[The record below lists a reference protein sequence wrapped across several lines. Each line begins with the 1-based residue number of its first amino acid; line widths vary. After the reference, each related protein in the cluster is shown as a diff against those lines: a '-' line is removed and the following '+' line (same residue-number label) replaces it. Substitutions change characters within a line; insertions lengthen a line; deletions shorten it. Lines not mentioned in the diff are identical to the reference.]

1 MFVFGVCVDSTERFD
16 RHCLPAIAAH
26 GGEDAILMSSPDTP
40 VAKTYNDVLDAC
52 LDLEGVEAVVLLRDD
67 VEIVDPHF
75 RSRVLAAFARA
86 PRLAVIGVGGVDAS
100 LRWWQTPGPSPRPLP
115 AGPASGIAGGTG
127 RGDGD
132 GRGDRDA
139 GSPGGDRDTPGGLP
153 PTGAGVGPHDVL
165 VDYVDGAC
173 MVLRPDLAG
182 RFRFDDIAFTGTGG
196 FEVDF
201 CHRVREAGWLVA
213 VTAVG
218 VDRHA
223 DPDDVDATFR
233 QAAAV
238 WQGRH
243 ARSVGLGAL
252 EHHVARLEG
261 THERPERYGSL
272 PVPGGSETARL
283 EVSERHHRLL
293 QAVPPTASRVLH
305 LGCGDGTLGAVLTA
319 LTGAAVTGLDNAG
332 GHLTRARDAL
342 HTVIEADL
350 NRLSDLDLPRGG
362 FDAILAVDILD
373 RLVDPETSLA
383 ALLPALAPEGVVVAG
398 VPNVKHWSVVLPL
411 LLHDRFEYRD
421 AGLLHR
427 GSIHLFTM
435 VEALAMFRRLGLGR
449 VEPCGSDRVS
459 LTDPAHLDALV
470 ACLASYGTDPEE
482 ARTMLEVYEYGFRA
496 RRS

>member
-1 MFVFGVCVDSTERFD
+1 MFVFGVCVDSPDRFD

-26 GGEDAILMSSPDTP
+26 GGADATLMSSPDLP
-40 VAKTYNDVLDAC
+40 VAATYNDVLDAC
-52 LDLEGVEAVVLLRDD
+52 LDLEGVEAIVLLRDD

-75 RSRVLAAFARA
+75 RSRILTAFRRD
-86 PRLAVIGVGGVDAS
+86 PLLAVIGVGGVDAS
-100 LRWWQTPGPSPRPLP
+100 LRWWQT
-115 AGPASGIAGGTG
+115 AGPAPGAA
-127 RGDGD
+127 RAEPHDGSAATP
-132 GRGDRDA
+132 RT
-139 GSPGGDRDTPGGLP
+139 PGGDTPRGERPG
-153 PTGAGVGPHDVL
+153 VL

-173 MVLRPDLAG
+173 MVLRPDLAA
-182 RFRFDDIAFTGTGG
+182 RFRFDDVAFTGPGG

-201 CHRVREAGWLVA
+201 CHRVREAGLRVA
-213 VTAVG
+213 VVEVG

-223 DPDDVDATFR
+223 DPDDVDAAYR

-252 EHHVARLEG
+252 EHHVARREG
-261 THERPERYGSL
+261 THRRPDRYGSL
-272 PVPGGSETARL
+272 PTSTPRRGAPA
-283 EVSERHHRLL
+283 EVEIEARHHRLL
-293 QAVPPTASRVLH
+293 AAIPPTATDVLH
-305 LGCGDGTLGAVLTA
+305 LGCGDGTLGAALTA
-319 LTGAAVTGLDNAG
+319 LTGARVTGVDNAG
-332 GHLTRARDAL
+332 GHLDAAERAL
-342 HTVIEADL
+342 HHVVTADL

-383 ALLPALAPEGVVVAG
+383 ALLPALAPDGVVVAG

-435 VEALAMFRRLGLGR
+435 VEAIAMFRRLGLGR
-449 VEPCGSDRVS
+449 VESCGTERVA
-459 LTDPAHLDALV
+459 LHDPAHLDALV

-482 ARTMLEVYEYGFRA
+482 ARTMLEVYEYGLLA